1 MLEVV
6 SPQTTFMLYS
16 LILHLLFFFVI
27 LDTVTN
33 AGHVKHDLLRILLF
47 SKKSKLVAQNDIY
60 R

>member
-1 MLEVV
+1 M
-6 SPQTTFMLYS
+6 
-16 LILHLLFFFVI
+16 FFVI

-33 AGHVKHDLLRILLF
+33 AGHVQRDPDLLRILLF